1 VIAWLLL
8 AALGLAGCAPN
19 LADIVT
25 ALGKDPASNCIRVTS
40 IYATVLMSR
49 TNLTSGS
56 MACTSDG
63 MSMKSDP
70 QVGAQGVFVPVQ
82 VAPQTLAPVKP

>member
-1 VIAWLLL
+1 MIGLLL
-8 AALGLAGCAPN
+8 AALALAGCAPDI
-19 LADIVT
+19 ADIVT

-56 MACTSDG
+56 MACNSDG
-63 MSMKSDP
+63 LTMKSDP
-70 QVGAQGVFVPVQ
+70 QAGAQGVFVPVQ
-82 VAPQTLAPVKP
+82 VAPQGLTPLK